1 MPCYWW
7 AGVAAHI
14 TQDWLLMFLLD
25 VRFKADHCHIIFT
38 LDECTPLSSSLFLLV
53 LPWAVDWQNPR
64 SLPQS
69 RLWRLWVNSFTWKRQ
84 DFSVRKLPYTV
95 RLCTGYATSTYDR
108 YPLYR
113 ILWQIRKSV
122 TDKGVYNS
130 LPISGLV
137 SFSLAFKNS
146 SGVRN

>member
-14 TQDWLLMFLLD
+14 TQDWLLMFY
-25 VRFKADHCHIIFT
+25 FKADQCHIIFT

-64 SLPQS
+64 SLPES
-69 RLWRLWVNSFTWKRQ
+69 KLWRLWVNSFTWRKQ
-84 DFSVRKLPYTV
+84 DFNGQKFPYMWGCV
-95 RLCTGYATSTYDR
+95 QVIQPQDMADIHY
-108 YPLYR
+108 
-113 ILWQIRKSV
+113 ILWQIRKSIM
-122 TDKGVYNS
+122 DKGIYNS

-137 SFSLAFKNS
+137 SFSFAFKKQLRS
-146 SGVRN
+146 KKLM